1 MRLLNAITLKVEE
14 FMDQNVPEY
23 AILSH
28 TWVAGQEVTL
38 QDMQKKE
45 GTERS
50 GFEKIRK
57 TCEMALQYDLE
68 YAWVDTCC
76 IDKTS
81 SAELSE
87 AINSMMSWYQRSKV
101 CFTYLADVPPDTD
114 IHQPKSAFAK
124 SRWFERGWTLQEL
137 LAPSRLIFLYDD
149 WNFMSERDNIDDLI
163 TQITGIDQTFLTA
176 PLIAN
181 ERNASGGGVLQ
192 SRLYSASIA
201 ERMSWA
207 SKRETTRI
215 EDTAYSLLGIFGIN
229 MPLLYG
235 EGPNAFLRL
244 QEEIMK
250 HSDDQTLLAWSLQ
263 EDDPEESGVL
273 AISPAAFSECKDFIP
288 CSVGTPT
295 PPFQITNKGLRIEM
309 PISSDSFTHG
319 RYGLLQCRT
328 KQDPTTMIA
337 IPLESSRDGLY
348 VRRKKPLCNLNYR
361 YWSAWP
367 LSSVNLL
374 PSFSFA
380 SSITESPSYT
390 VFLKDLPENFYI
402 SEVFPPN
409 SRPQSDMRIVMA
421 GTPGSEGEFEEMV
434 MVLLTSSTNGV
445 DPLVIR
451 IVVELS
457 PGESD
462 FKASCSFVKNS
473 GLRLYDSEHLEGDF
487 YNNVSLASSWHS
499 RKSLGFPFWTRRP
512 EANYIT
518 SCRCEYRFEKTIILA
533 SVKQEGVQVEGIT
546 PQRGP
551 DMIYH
556 GWDAESDPWS
566 EKLQDLKKGWARILQ
581 RVSYHCRNSLRVVV
595 RSLALS
601 PWIFSF
607 VADRLIIRTFEQF
620 AWTILHIWEYSNVYT
635 IAGGTVLSLSYN
647 RFLPQR
653 ISWHITNVIRS
664 MPFARQFGGLQ
675 KTDALDCFLLYIC
688 CKCLPSE
695 LLSDVL
701 KKDYAAL
708 LGILLGLGFRRALS
722 DGGLEY
728 DYCLGLAV
736 WNVPKRQT

>member
-1 MRLLNAITLKVEE
+1 MQFTNFTVFLDIETYLQSELWLISKFTMRLLNAITLEVEE

-263 EDDPEESGVL
+263 EDDPEESGCGN
-273 AISPAAFSECKDFIP
+273 A
-288 CSVGTPT
+288 
-295 PPFQITNKGLRIEM
+295 
-309 PISSDSFTHG
+309 DS
-319 RYGLLQCRT
+319 
-328 KQDPTTMIA
+328 A
-337 IPLESSRDGLY
+337 IPNNQQRPSHRD
-348 VRRKKPLCNLNYR
+348 
-361 YWSAWP
+361 A
-367 LSSVNLL
+367 
-374 PSFSFA
+374 
-380 SSITESPSYT
+380 
-390 VFLKDLPENFYI
+390 NFKRQLHAREI
-402 SEVFPPN
+402 WVATMQDKA
-409 SRPQSDMRIVMA
+409 RP
-421 GTPGSEGEFEEMV
+421 
-434 MVLLTSSTNGV
+434 
-445 DPLVIR
+445 
-451 IVVELS
+451 
-457 PGESD
+457 
-462 FKASCSFVKNS
+462 
-473 GLRLYDSEHLEGDF
+473 
-487 YNNVSLASSWHS
+487 
-499 RKSLGFPFWTRRP
+499 
-512 EANYIT
+512 
-518 SCRCEYRFEKTIILA
+518 
-533 SVKQEGVQVEGIT
+533 
-546 PQRGP
+546 
-551 DMIYH
+551 
-556 GWDAESDPWS
+556 
-566 EKLQDLKKGWARILQ
+566 
-581 RVSYHCRNSLRVVV
+581 
-595 RSLALS
+595 
-601 PWIFSF
+601 
-607 VADRLIIRTFEQF
+607 
-620 AWTILHIWEYSNVYT
+620 
-635 IAGGTVLSLSYN
+635 
-647 RFLPQR
+647 
-653 ISWHITNVIRS
+653 
-664 MPFARQFGGLQ
+664 
-675 KTDALDCFLLYIC
+675 
-688 CKCLPSE
+688 
-695 LLSDVL
+695 
-701 KKDYAAL
+701 
-708 LGILLGLGFRRALS
+708 
-722 DGGLEY
+722 Y
-728 DYCLGLAV
+728 DYDCYPAG
-736 WNVPKRQT
+736 K